1 MRADLE
7 VLEFPALL
15 DLLGR
20 YARTPGGC
28 KRLLAL
34 RPHHD
39 REQLEVQLDRSR
51 EAAEYLRAAA
61 APAPAESSK
70 GGSGPGKSA
79 PLLRLDFGGIGD
91 LEPVLANLRME
102 GAELE
107 PSEISAVLQLLDRA
121 GDCKHVLTAR
131 RDRFPVLAE
140 LVAGIGEFC
149 RLLRELSGKIRP
161 DGTLEDHASLELW
174 RLRREIEKQ
183 KRAVQESLN
192 SFLRRHAEED
202 ILQEELVT
210 IRNER
215 FVVPVK
221 VGARRR
227 LDGVVHGSS
236 SSGQTLFVEPMQTIE
251 LNNELVALVE
261 EELQEVHCILREM
274 TARLREQAGGVQLAL
289 EILTELDVAFAKGR
303 FAVEFDCVTPHFN
316 TEPRL
321 CLREARHP
329 LLQEVLREVH
339 RRRSRTQARP
349 GTPTGASGRP
359 SSAPSSLPAGPRSS
373 PPAGIVPL
381 SLELDR
387 EHRVL
392 VISGPNAGGKTVALK
407 TLGLLV
413 LAAQAGIPVPAAEAD
428 LPLLEQVL
436 ADIGDYQS
444 IQESLSTFSAH
455 LTNIQRIVEQTPPGT
470 PSERTLVLL
479 DELGAATDPQEGG
492 ALAVAIADY
501 FLRSG
506 ALVLAST
513 HHLALKAYATNTP
526 GVLNASVGFDER
538 TLQPTYR
545 LNIGIPGKSSGIA
558 IAQRLGL
565 QREIVARARQ
575 ALSTQDEEVS
585 RLLAKLHQ
593 STEEAE
599 RLRTEVAAREQQL
612 RERTAQ
618 VAAQWEKRE
627 KRRLDDMEQRVES
640 LLGEF
645 DQQARAV
652 LQQIDDRR
660 LQKQAERRVARARSQ
675 LREEFDTAVVQQ
687 LGGTAEEAQAKT
699 EKAPRPLLAL
709 REGDRVRVRALGRQ
723 GVVRRR
729 LDWNHLEVEVGAMK
743 MKVSLDQVE
752 AVTEPQTSQA
762 PENVTVHLE
771 ARTDVSPSE
780 INVIGSTAEEA
791 RERVDKFLDSA
802 VLAAMPKVR
811 VVHGHGMGV
820 LRRTL
825 HEFFGG
831 HPQVERFYPARQ
843 QEGGPGA
850 TIVELRV

>member
-7 VLEFPALL
+7 VLEFSALL

-34 RPHHD
+34 RPHRD

-51 EAAEYLRAAA
+51 EATEYLRAAA
-61 APAPAESSK
+61 APASAESSK
-70 GGSGPGKSA
+70 GGSGPGNSA
-79 PLLRLDFGGIGD
+79 PLLRVDFGGIGD

-140 LVAGIGEFC
+140 LVAGIGEFR

-261 EELQEVHCILREM
+261 EELQEVHHILREM

-303 FAVEFDCVTPHFN
+303 FAVEFDCVTPRFN

-329 LLQEVLREVH
+329 LLQEVLR
-339 RRRSRTQARP
+339 RRSRAQARP
-349 GTPTGASGRP
+349 GTPTGAPGRP
-359 SSAPSSLPAGPRSS
+359 STAPS
-373 PPAGIVPL
+373 GIVPL

-428 LPLLEQVL
+428 FPLLEQVL

-455 LTNIQRIVEQTPPGT
+455 LTNIQRMVEQTPPGT

-585 RLLAKLHQ
+585 RLLAELHQ

-599 RLRTEVAAREQQL
+599 RLRAEVAAREQQL

-627 KRRLDDMEQRVES
+627 RRRLDDMEHRVES

-660 LQKQAERRVARARSQ
+660 QQKQAERRVARARSQ

-687 LGGTAEEAQAKT
+687 LGGTAEETQART

-752 AVTEPQTSQA
+752 AVTEPQPSQA
-762 PENVTVHLE
+762 SENVTVHLE

-802 VLAAMPKVR
+802 VLAAIPKVR

-831 HPQVERFYPARQ
+831 HHHVERFYPAPQ
-843 QEGGPGA
+843 QEGGTGA

>member
-1 MRADLE
+1 MIRADIEL
-7 VLEFPALL
+7 LEFPALL
-15 DLLGR
+15 ALLGR
-20 YARTPGGC
+20 YASTSGGR

-34 RPHHD
+34 RPHPG
-39 REQLEVQLDRSR
+39 REQLEVQLGQAR

-61 APAPAESSK
+61 ASSPTEASK
-70 GGSGPGKSA
+70 SGSGPGKSG
-79 PLLRLDFGGIGD
+79 PLLRLDFSGIGD
-91 LEPVLANLRME
+91 LEPVLAKLRME

-107 PSEISAVLQLLDRA
+107 PAEISAVLLLLDRA

-131 RDRFPVLAE
+131 RDRFPALAE
-140 LVAGIGEFC
+140 LAAGIGEFR
-149 RLLRELSGKIRP
+149 RLLRELSGKILP

-183 KRAVQESLN
+183 KRAVQESLH
-192 SFLRRHAEED
+192 SFLRRHAEEGV
-202 ILQEELVT
+202 LQEELVT

-221 VGARRR
+221 VGARQR

-236 SSGQTLFVEPMQTIE
+236 SSGQTLFVEPMETIE

-261 EELQEVHCILREM
+261 QESQEVHRILREM
-274 TARLREQAGGVQLAL
+274 TDRLREQTGGVQLAV

-303 FAVEFDCVTPHFN
+303 FAVEFDCVAPRFN
-316 TEPRL
+316 TEGRL
-321 CLREARHP
+321 CLRGARHP
-329 LLQEVLREVH
+329 LLQEVLR
-339 RRRSRTQARP
+339 RRGGAQARP
-349 GTPTGASGRP
+349 GGAPGRP
-359 SSAPSSLPAGPRSS
+359 SS
-373 PPAGIVPL
+373 IVPL

-392 VISGPNAGGKTVALK
+392 VISGPNAGGKTVVLK
-407 TLGLLV
+407 TVGLLV

-455 LTNIQRIVEQTPPGT
+455 LTNIQRMVEQVAPGT
-470 PSERTLVLL
+470 PRDLTLVLL
-479 DELGAATDPQEGG
+479 DELGAATDPQESG

-513 HHLALKAYATNTP
+513 HHLALKAYATNTS

-545 LNIGIPGKSSGIA
+545 LMIGIPGKSSGIA
-558 IAQRLGL
+558 IAQQLGL
-565 QREIVARARQ
+565 QPQILAQARQ

-585 RLLAKLHQ
+585 RLLAQLHQ

-599 RLRTEVAAREQQL
+599 RLRAEVAAREQDL
-612 RERTAQ
+612 RERIAQ

-627 KRRLDDMEQRVES
+627 RHRLAEMEQRLG
-640 LLGEF
+640 LLLAEF
-645 DQQARAV
+645 DKQARA
-652 LQQIDDRR
+652 LLHQIDDRR
-660 LQKQAERRVARARSQ
+660 LQKQAERRIARARGQ

-687 LGGTAEEAQAKT
+687 LGGTADEAQSRT

-709 REGDRVRVRALGRQ
+709 HEGDRVRVRALGRE

-729 LDWNHLEVEVGAMK
+729 LDWNHLEVEIGAMK

-752 AVTEPQTSQA
+752 AAPEPQPGPR

-771 ARTDVSPSE
+771 PRTDASVSE
-780 INVIGSTAEEA
+780 INVIGCTAEEA
-791 RERVDKFLDSA
+791 REQVDKFLDSA
-802 VLAAMPKVR
+802 VLTTMARVR

-820 LRRTL
+820 LRKTL
-825 HEFFGG
+825 HEFFGS
-831 HPQVERFYPARQ
+831 HPLVERFYPAPQ
-843 QEGGPGA
+843 QEGGAGA
-850 TIVELRV
+850 TIVEMRM

>member
-15 DLLGR
+15 ALLGR
-20 YARTPGGC
+20 YASTPSGR
-28 KRLLAL
+28 KRLLEL
-34 RPHHD
+34 HPHHD
-39 REQLEVQLDRSR
+39 REQLELQLARAG
-51 EAAEYLRAAA
+51 EAADYLRPAAA
-61 APAPAESSK
+61 LAPAQTIKS
-70 GGSGPGKSA
+70 GTGPGKSGS
-79 PLLRLDFGGIGD
+79 LLRLDFGGISD
-91 LEPVLANLRME
+91 LEPVLAKLRME
-102 GAELE
+102 SAVLE
-107 PSEISAVLQLLDRA
+107 PAEISAVLLLLDRA

-131 RDRFPVLAE
+131 RDRFPALAE
-140 LVAGIGEFC
+140 LAAGIGDFR
-149 RLLRELSGKIRP
+149 RLLRELGGKILP
-161 DGTLEDHASLELW
+161 DGTLDDHASLELW

-183 KRAVQESLN
+183 KRAVQESLE
-192 SFLRRHAEED
+192 SFLRRHAEEG

-236 SSGQTLFVEPMQTIE
+236 SSGQSLFVEPMETIE

-261 EELQEVHCILREM
+261 QEAQEVRHILREM
-274 TARLREQAGGVQLAL
+274 TDRLREQTGGVQLAV

-303 FAVEFDCVTPHFN
+303 FAVEFNCVTPRFN

-329 LLQEVLREVH
+329 LLQEVLR
-339 RRRSRTQARP
+339 RRSNAKSRP
-349 GTPTGASGRP
+349 VGTPGRP
-359 SSAPSSLPAGPRSS
+359 FS
-373 PPAGIVPL
+373 IVPL

-407 TLGLLV
+407 TAGLLV
-413 LAAQAGIPVPAAEAD
+413 LAAQAGIPVPAVEAD
-428 LPLLEQVL
+428 VPLLEQVL

-455 LTNIQRIVEQTPPGT
+455 LTNIQRMVERVAPGT
-470 PSERTLVLL
+470 PSERTVVLL
-479 DELGAATDPQEGG
+479 DELGAATDPHEGG

-501 FLRSG
+501 FSRSG

-538 TLQPTYR
+538 TLQPTYQ
-545 LNIGIPGKSSGIA
+545 LTVGIPGKSSGIA

-565 QREIVARARQ
+565 QKDILARARQ
-575 ALSTQDEEVS
+575 ALSSQDEEVS
-585 RLLAKLHQ
+585 RLLGELHQ
-593 STEEAE
+593 ATEEAE
-599 RLRTEVAAREQQL
+599 RLRAEIAAREREL

-627 KRRLDDMEQRVES
+627 SCRLAEMEQRLES
-640 LLGEF
+640 VLAGFDKQGRDLLK
-645 DQQARAV
+645 
-652 LQQIDDRR
+652 QIDDRR
-660 LQKQAERRVARARSQ
+660 LQKQAERRIARARSE
-675 LREEFDTAVVQQ
+675 LREEFDTAVVEQ
-687 LGGTAEEAQAKT
+687 LGGTAEEAQART
-699 EKAPRPLLAL
+699 EKAPRPLHAL
-709 REGDRVRVRALGRQ
+709 GEGDRVRVRALGRE

-729 LDWNHLEVEVGAMK
+729 LDWNHLEVEVGSMK
-743 MKVSLDQVE
+743 MKVALDQIE
-752 AVTEPQTSQA
+752 AVAGAQPSPA
-762 PENVTVHLE
+762 PENITVHLE
-771 ARTDVSPSE
+771 ARTDASLSE
-780 INVIGSTAEEA
+780 INVIGCTAEEA

-802 VLAAMPKVR
+802 VLTAMPQVR

-820 LRRTL
+820 LRKTL
-825 HEFFGG
+825 HEFFGS
-831 HPQVERFYPARQ
+831 HPLVERFYPAPQ
-843 QEGGPGA
+843 QEGGTGA

>member
-15 DLLGR
+15 ALLGR
-20 YARTPGGC
+20 YASTPGGR
-28 KRLLAL
+28 KRLLEL
-34 RPHHD
+34 HPHHD
-39 REQLEVQLDRSR
+39 REQLELQLARAG
-51 EAAEYLRAAA
+51 EAADYLRPAA
-61 APAPAESSK
+61 APAPAEPSK
-70 GGSGPGKSA
+70 SRSGPGKSG
-79 PLLRLDFGGIGD
+79 PLLRLDFGGISD
-91 LEPVLANLRME
+91 LEPVLAKLRIE
-102 GAELE
+102 SAVLE
-107 PSEISAVLQLLDRA
+107 PAEISAVLLLLDRA
-121 GDCKHVLTAR
+121 GDCKNVLTAQ
-131 RDRFPVLAE
+131 RDRFPALAE
-140 LVAGIGEFC
+140 LAAGIGEFR
-149 RLLRELSGKIRP
+149 RLLRELSGKILP
-161 DGTLEDHASLELW
+161 DGTLDDHASLELW

-183 KRAVQESLN
+183 KRAVQESLE
-192 SFLRRHAEED
+192 SFLRRHAEEG

-236 SSGQTLFVEPMQTIE
+236 SSGQSLFVEPMETIE

-261 EELQEVHCILREM
+261 QEAQEVRHILREM
-274 TARLREQAGGVQLAL
+274 TERLREQTGGVQLAV

-303 FAVEFDCVTPHFN
+303 FAVEFDCVTPRFN

-329 LLQEVLREVH
+329 LLQEVLR
-339 RRRSRTQARP
+339 RRSSAKARP
-349 GTPTGASGRP
+349 GGAPRRP
-359 SSAPSSLPAGPRSS
+359 SSSPSSSPFS
-373 PPAGIVPL
+373 PPSSIVPL

-387 EHRVL
+387 EHRLL
-392 VISGPNAGGKTVALK
+392 VISGPNTGGKTVALK
-407 TLGLLV
+407 TVGLLV
-413 LAAQAGIPVPAAEAD
+413 LAAQAGIPVPAVEAD

-455 LTNIQRIVEQTPPGT
+455 LTNIQRMVERVAPGT
-470 PSERTLVLL
+470 PSERALVLL
-479 DELGAATDPQEGG
+479 DELGAATDPHEGG

-501 FLRSG
+501 FSRSG

-545 LNIGIPGKSSGIA
+545 LTVGIPGKSSGIA

-565 QREIVARARQ
+565 QKDILARARQ

-585 RLLAKLHQ
+585 RLLTELHQ
-593 STEEAE
+593 ATEEAE
-599 RLRTEVAAREQQL
+599 RLRAEIAAREREL

-618 VAAQWEKRE
+618 VAAQWGKRE
-627 KRRLDDMEQRVES
+627 SRRLAEMEQRLES
-640 LLGEF
+640 VLAGFDKQGRDLLK
-645 DQQARAV
+645 
-652 LQQIDDRR
+652 QIDDRR
-660 LQKQAERRVARARSQ
+660 LQKQAERRIARARSE

-687 LGGTAEEAQAKT
+687 LGGTAEEAQGRT
-699 EKAPRPLLAL
+699 EKAPRPLHAL
-709 REGDRVRVRALGRQ
+709 GEGDLVRVRALGRE

-743 MKVSLDQVE
+743 MKVALDQVE
-752 AVTEPQTSQA
+752 AVAGPQASPAQK
-762 PENVTVHLE
+762 NVTVHLE
-771 ARTDVSPSE
+771 ARTDASLSE
-780 INVIGSTAEEA
+780 INVIGCTAEEA

-802 VLAAMPKVR
+802 VLTTMPQVR
-811 VVHGHGMGV
+811 VIHGHGMGV
-820 LRRTL
+820 LRKTL
-825 HEFFGG
+825 HEFFRS
-831 HPQVERFYPARQ
+831 HPLVERFYPAPQ
-843 QEGGPGA
+843 QEGGTGA